1 MKIIIIICFLLLYAC
16 QPKNS
21 INAPISSDTPT
32 NETNDSNDLSQQI
45 PNETTIF
52 TNNIIINNLEIQP
65 DENYENMLMINPSND
80 KVYNEITIEKLTYP
94 YYRLARTYALSYD
107 LYYEKD
113 DENRYA
119 LLEIKN
125 YRNHPDAYN
134 SNVYDCYL
142 SVPQSDDDLYY
153 HFYGLPSQNEIYI
166 FTKNDTTE
174 PLYFTASLQAKIINA
189 LIDAEAYI
197 NELDSINLNLA
208 YDNICTSFNTS
219 FLINRTYFPHAF
231 CSDQTSD
238 FLYIK
243 DIDANFFQ
251 QIDPRMIDVVY
262 YSGYDS
268 EASGYY
274 KRMFT
279 NQIFSAIDERTN
291 IMAIAVL
298 HSEVI
303 CQAGGGN
310 RGIAYMIDMNN
321 KKILTYE
328 DIINKFNLNQD
339 KINEFYQQ
347 NQNVVFTNNSEYAH
361 LSEKPQDHILIY
373 DDKIYFLA
381 YQRAEHGGTY
391 AISFPLEDFR

>member
-125 YRNHPDAYN
+125 YRNRPDAYN

-274 KRMFT
+274 KRMFI

-391 AISFPLEDFR
+391 AISFPLEDFQ

>member
-21 INAPISSDTPT
+21 INAPISSDTLT

-65 DENYENMLMINPSND
+65 DENYKNMLMINPSND

-321 KKILTYE
+321 RKILTYE
-328 DIINKFNLNQD
+328 DIINKFNL
-339 KINEFYQQ
+339 KLLF
-347 NQNVVFTNNSEYAH
+347 
-361 LSEKPQDHILIY
+361 
-373 DDKIYFLA
+373 
-381 YQRAEHGGTY
+381 
-391 AISFPLEDFR
+391 

>member
-361 LSEKPQDHILIY
+361 LLEKPQDHILIY